1 MDRGSGRRGDL
12 ATAPRHRKLCFRPQW
27 SPSATND
34 KVHHLEMARVN
45 QKLYQKRGDG
55 YPVPRVYHRKARGKQ
70 SARLLIK
77 CGDCDRK
84 FEIYYGP
91 NGEDL
96 EIAGVLASVENWREI
111 LLPLLKKPP
120 RRKLQYR
127 PLEEYLA
134 ERAKRDK

>member
-1 MDRGSGRRGDL
+1 MKRAKQNVSSRRGE
-12 ATAPRHRKLCFRPQW
+12 R
-27 SPSATND
+27 
-34 KVHHLEMARVN
+34 
-45 QKLYQKRGDG
+45 

-70 SARLLIK
+70 SARLLVK
-77 CGDCDRK
+77 CGDCDSK

-91 NGEDL
+91 DGEDL
-96 EIAGVLASVENWREI
+96 EIAGVLASVANWREV